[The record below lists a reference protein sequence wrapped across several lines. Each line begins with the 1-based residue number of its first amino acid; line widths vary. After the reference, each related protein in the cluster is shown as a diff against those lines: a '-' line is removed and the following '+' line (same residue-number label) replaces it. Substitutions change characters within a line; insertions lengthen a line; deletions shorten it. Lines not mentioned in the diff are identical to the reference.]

1 MDFYIDIVISEN
13 DLDICGITEIMNT
26 WEGKSIRKNPREF
39 TKGSI
44 KLVEIGPK
52 GHGEEIDKKIALCIT
67 SGLHDIEVKCNL
79 DKEDLDNS
87 DVFAF
92 IKEIAKLDEYAIT
105 IGYYDEKVLEE
116 VEIDKEDVL
125 KHVFIK
131 ALNWDKPI
139 GITIKKDRV

>member
-13 DLDICGITEIMNT
+13 DLNNCGITEIVDT
-26 WEGKSIRKNPREF
+26 WEGKIIRKEPREF

-44 KLVEIGPK
+44 KLAELGPN
-52 GHGEEIDKKIALCIT
+52 GYGEEINKKIVLNIS

-79 DKEDLDNS
+79 DKEGLDNN

-92 IKEIAKLDEYAIT
+92 IKEIAKLDEYVIT

-116 VEIDKEDVL
+116 VESDNEDVL
-125 KHVFIK
+125 KDVFIK

-139 GITIKKDRV
+139 GITIKRGKV